1 MSLKRNRDLNNFYF
15 LENSFYRVLVECM
28 DDTDANALKSA
39 AECLI
44 DALQDPAAVVLGSS
58 PGEGKVSLVA
68 AFTPGVVELG
78 IQAGKFIGPIAKLC
92 GGGGGGRTNFAQAGG
107 RKPENLSSA
116 LETARSELVSILS
129 EKAS

>member
-1 MSLKRNRDLNNFYF
+1 
-15 LENSFYRVLVECM
+15 M
-28 DDTDANALKSA
+28 DDTDADALKSA
-39 AECLI
+39 AEYLI
-44 DALQDPAAVVLGSS
+44 DTLQDPAAVVLGSS

-92 GGGGGGRTNFAQAGG
+92 GGGGGGRPNFAQAGG

-116 LETARSELVSILS
+116 LEMARSELVSILC